1 MRGLIVAIA
10 LTLLGSAAKADDA
23 HRCLSEALYFEA
35 RDQGWFGLLAGGV
48 VIQNRVR
55 SDKYP
60 NTVCAVVRQ
69 GRYWGGTPVRD
80 RCQFSYWC
88 DGKPEE
94 PETEAAWLECQNI
107 AKLLLS
113 TRIEIE
119 GLEGATHYHATWMT
133 PKWVNLVE
141 RKQRIGGHIFYALK

>member
-1 MRGLIVAIA
+1 MRGLMTAIA
-10 LTLLGSAAKADDA
+10 LVLLGSVAKADDA
-23 HRCLSEALYFEA
+23 HKCLSEALYFEA
-35 RDQGWFGLLAGGV
+35 RDQGWYGMLAVGV

-60 NTVCAVVRQ
+60 NTVCEVVRQ
-69 GRYWGGTPVRD
+69 GRYWGAQPIRD
-80 RCQFSYWC
+80 RCQFSFWC

-94 PETEAAWLECQNI
+94 PETETAWQECQNI

-113 TRIEIE
+113 TRVEIE
-119 GLEGATHYHATWMT
+119 ELGNATHYHATWMT

-141 RKQRIGGHIFYALK
+141 RKQRIGGHIFYELK